1 MIYLKTFWVKLKNQL
16 SFVIKTEVMIMA
28 EVSAEQIK
36 EAEDSIRDLIN
47 WVEVW
52 NLEEVQDGTK
62 KIEDETVNELKAK
75 LEEIARKVG
84 GMAVL

>member
-1 MIYLKTFWVKLKNQL
+1 
-16 SFVIKTEVMIMA
+16 MA